1 MPEVPSAGVYSSQE
15 SRTTAVPLVGCWS
28 VPTSHTESPS
38 GSTPANGTGMRV
50 VCLLAAHAVRAL
62 GLGGLLASESGTTS
76 KVTVE
81 AAVFPEESM
90 TE

>member
-1 MPEVPSAGVYSSQE
+1 
-15 SRTTAVPLVGCWS
+15 
-28 VPTSHTESPS
+28 
-38 GSTPANGTGMRV
+38 MRV